1 MKNQK
6 YYKGLVIVV
15 LEWGI
20 LFVGLLGLVIN
31 FATSST
37 FKDGL
42 NLFSYYTIQSNL
54 AVVIL
59 ISIRIYYRIHKK
71 TITHFISILTSA
83 TTSWLLVTGLGFI
96 LLLSAIYHPE
106 GIKMISNISLHYVTP
121 TLMLIYF
128 FFSENKVKIKKTLS
142 LLFISYPL
150 AYCIISLIRGGITG
164 FYPYWF
170 LNPTIAY
177 PEGVGSLLNVLLIF
191 IGVAIIFTGI
201 GYLLL
206 WLHKK
211 INGENI
217 D

>member
-6 YYKGLVIVV
+6 SYKRLIIVI

-20 LFVGLLGLVIN
+20 LFAGLLGLVIN
-31 FATSST
+31 FSTSLT

-42 NLFSYYTIQSNL
+42 NLFSYYTIQSNIL
-54 AVVIL
+54 VVLL
-59 ISIRIYYRIHKK
+59 ISLRIYYRFNKK
-71 TITHFISILTSA
+71 NITKFISLITVA
-83 TTSWLLVTGLGFI
+83 MTSWLLVTGLGFI

-121 TLMLIYF
+121 TLMLIYYF
-128 FFSENKVKIKKTLS
+128 FTENKVKTKKSLL

-150 AYCIISLIRGGITG
+150 VYCIISLIRGVITG

-170 LNPTIAY
+170 LNPTMNY